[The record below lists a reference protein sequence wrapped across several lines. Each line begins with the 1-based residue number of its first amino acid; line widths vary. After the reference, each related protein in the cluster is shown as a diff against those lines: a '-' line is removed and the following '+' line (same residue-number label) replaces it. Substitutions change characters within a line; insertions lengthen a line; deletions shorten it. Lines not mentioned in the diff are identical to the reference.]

1 MRGLR
6 IYLAD
11 GTYNGTVTMSSD
23 SSKISAIRVT
33 RENISN
39 YENELGG
46 PGVYLLL
53 IGSNAVYVGQTG
65 LDTIQKR
72 IQNTHSGDIDSLWH
86 TVLGFKFTDFTIS
99 SNELLFIENAMCEYV
114 YAHGNRCLTTSPKKE
129 NCTRAFRKKHYHLSG
144 VQIHTCENY
153 IEDIK
158 AYIAMFPAGIFPSLP
173 ELEEILH
180 ISGKKVEATAYISG
194 NQFVVCKGSEFSI
207 TETPSCPVHIRK
219 HRKELMDEG
228 KVQAGRFTEDV
239 PFSSPSAAA
248 ACVIG
253 GSANGRKMW
262 LYPDGKS
269 IKEREEST
277 GIKQRY

>member
-1 MRGLR
+1 M
-6 IYLAD
+6 YLHTICFLFFSFLYCTKPMTSRELQPGRLLHRQKAD
-11 GTYNGTVTMSSD
+11 CTKPMTS
-23 SSKISAIRVT
+23 
-33 RENISN
+33 RELQQN
-39 YENELGG
+39 
-46 PGVYLLL
+46 LL
-53 IGSNAVYVGQTG
+53 
-65 LDTIQKR
+65 DK
-72 IQNTHSGDIDSLWH
+72 D
-86 TVLGFKFTDFTIS
+86 
-99 SNELLFIENAMCEYV
+99 
-114 YAHGNRCLTTSPKKE
+114 KKE
-129 NCTRAFRKKHYHLSG
+129 NCTKAFRKKHYHLSG

-153 IEDIK
+153 IEDIR

-173 ELEEILH
+173 EQEEVLH

-207 TETPSCPVHIRK
+207 TETSSCPVHIRK

-253 GSANGRKMW
+253 GSADGRKMW

-269 IKEREEST
+269 IKEKDESAE
-277 GIKQRY
+277 

>member
-53 IGSNAVYVGQTG
+53 VGSNAIYVGQTG

-207 TETPSCPVHIRK
+207 TEMPSCSVHIRK

-253 GSANGRKMW
+253 GSANGLKMW